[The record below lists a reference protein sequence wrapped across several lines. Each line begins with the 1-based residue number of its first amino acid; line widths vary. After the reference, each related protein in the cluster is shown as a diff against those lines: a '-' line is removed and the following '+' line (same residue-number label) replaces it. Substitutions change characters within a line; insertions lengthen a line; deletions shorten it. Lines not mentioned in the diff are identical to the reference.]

1 MVELPDFSIMGL
13 LVFFIKY
20 FIYNF
25 PFKSFLCFFWFLIG
39 CAIKQNIEQLWRE
52 HFVLEEDMLE
62 INATCLTPEIV
73 LKASG
78 HVDRFSDYIVRDKK
92 TNAGFRADK
101 LLIEFLEKLI
111 DKTKAP
117 EKVLE
122 LKQILN
128 HAETYSKSE
137 MAAVF
142 KKLNV
147 RSPDTGNELTD
158 PEDFNLMFGTQIGP
172 SGVSQGFLRPE
183 TAQGIFVNFQVF
195 NPDFFLIK
203 ILNDK

>member
-1 MVELPDFSIMGL
+1 M
-13 LVFFIKY
+13 
-20 FIYNF
+20 
-25 PFKSFLCFFWFLIG
+25 
-39 CAIKQNIEQLWRE
+39 
-52 HFVLEEDMLE
+52 
-62 INATCLTPEIV
+62 TPEIV

-117 EKVLE
+117 EKIHE

-128 HAETYSKSE
+128 HAETYSKTE
-137 MAAVF
+137 MAEVL

-172 SGVSQGFLRPE
+172 TGVFPGFLRPE
-183 TAQGIFVNFQVF
+183 TAQGIFVNFQV
-195 NPDFFLIK
+195 
-203 ILNDK
+203 